1 MQKKPIRRQTL
12 TDLFHNDG
20 CDAHQDLLLALLL
33 SENTIVFKSVFEAGQ
48 VNFHEC
54 I

>member
-20 CDAHQDLLLALLL
+20 CDAHQDLLSLAL
-33 SENTIVFKSVFEAGQ
+33 SENTIVFNSVFEAGQ